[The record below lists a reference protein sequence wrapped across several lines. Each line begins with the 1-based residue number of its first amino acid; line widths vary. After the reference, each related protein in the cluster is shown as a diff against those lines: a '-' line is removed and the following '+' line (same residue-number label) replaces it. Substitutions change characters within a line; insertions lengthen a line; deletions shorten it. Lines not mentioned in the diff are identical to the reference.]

1 MNGATTGFGI
11 PQDLKTEDS
20 TIKNDPYLLKLRE
33 ILSQEN
39 IMNEYTQERTSNLQ
53 QELLYPYLN
62 FFLRNDKNNYYK
74 NLFFSRGLTE
84 DENVKLIGIAI

>member
-1 MNGATTGFGI
+1 MNGAFNGFGI

-62 FFLRNDKNNYYK
+62 FFLRNDKNNPDAPPTS
-74 NLFFSRGLTE
+74 NNFPFE
-84 DENVKLIGIAI
+84 NDEAF